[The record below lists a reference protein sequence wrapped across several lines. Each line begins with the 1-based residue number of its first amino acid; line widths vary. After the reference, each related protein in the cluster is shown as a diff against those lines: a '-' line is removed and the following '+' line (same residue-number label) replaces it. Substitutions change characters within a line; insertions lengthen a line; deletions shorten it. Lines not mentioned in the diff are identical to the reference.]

1 MALELD
7 ASNLLS
13 LHTLTRDVSHLCLR
27 QLKTHIDT
35 IAPLFRPRR
44 YLGDHMEGTGKEGV
58 AGADRNFAELQDL
71 YGKVAVKPF
80 DLRPELK
87 SLLESVASQFQFHE
101 WEYSHTAQTDR
112 GWQQIR
118 VTSPLT
124 WVLTYTSPYSLS
136 TLSDVVSGNAARDT
150 DAVRGFV
157 LRSCL
162 MAELFRKFPA
172 LGELLGGLRYKVEIR
187 RSPQLG
193 DLPLVTVSAPYA
205 TMRPAD
211 NLIAMASG
219 LTGGASFAEVLDVE
233 TVRKPTDALRDATLQ
248 LMRQHNVE
256 I

>member
-1 MALELD
+1 MPLELD

-13 LHTLTRDVSHLCLR
+13 LHTLTRDVSQLCLR
-27 QLKTHIDT
+27 QLKTHIDA
-35 IAPLFRPRR
+35 ISPLFRPRR

-71 YGKVAVKPF
+71 YSKVAVKPF

-87 SLLESVASQFQFHE
+87 SPLESIASQFQFHE
-101 WEYSHTAQTDR
+101 WEYNHAAQTDR

-136 TLSDVVSGNAARDT
+136 TLTDVVSGNAARDT
-150 DAVRGFV
+150 EAVRGFV

-172 LGELLGGLRYKVEIR
+172 LSELLGGLRYKVEIR

-193 DLPLVTVSAPYA
+193 DLPLVTFSAPYA

-233 TVRKPTDALRDATLQ
+233 SVRKPTDALRDATLQ